1 MIEWMIR
8 LVVLSNV
15 ENEVKNG
22 ENLQVDVGEMIRH
35 GVVVLFQVRRL
46 CCV

>member
-8 LVVLSNV
+8 LVILSNV

-22 ENLQVDVGEMIRH
+22 ENLQVDVCEMISD
-35 GVVVLFQVRRL
+35 GVVVLFEVRRL

>member
-22 ENLQVDVGEMIRH
+22 EGLQVDVCEMISD
-35 GVVVLFQVRRL
+35 GVVGWFEVRRL

>member
-8 LVVLSNV
+8 LVILSNV

-22 ENLQVDVGEMIRH
+22 ENLQVDVCEMISD
-35 GVVVLFQVRRL
+35 GAEVWFEVRRL

>member
-8 LVVLSNV
+8 LVMLSNV

-22 ENLQVDVGEMIRH
+22 ENLQVDVCDMISD
-35 GVVVLFQVRRL
+35 GVVVFFKGRRL